1 MTHREAPKII
11 LENVTLGY
19 DRRPAVHHL
28 FGEIAPGDLLAV
40 CGPNGGGK
48 STLLKGL
55 AGLLKPMGGRIS
67 RSGARADALA
77 YLPQAA
83 EIDRTF
89 PICVQDF
96 IALGGLRRK
105 GLLSSFERAEAA
117 RVAKAIDAVGLSGF
131 ETRSIETLSGGQMQ
145 RALFARL
152 VVEDCAAILLD
163 EPFGAIDA
171 ATTLDLLAL
180 IAAWRD
186 EGRTVIAALHEFD
199 IVRRAFP
206 KTLLLAREAIFWGD
220 TAQALSAENLS
231 KARDMAAAYDDAA
244 RLCERDEAE
253 RQDAV

>member
-1 MTHREAPKII
+1 MTLHDAPKII

-19 DRRPAVHHL
+19 DRRPAAHHL

-55 AGLLKPMGGRIS
+55 AGLLTPMGGRIF
-67 RSGARADALA
+67 RSQARAGDFA

-89 PICVQDF
+89 PICVEDF

-105 GLLSSFERAEAA
+105 GLFARFPRGEDA

-131 ETRSIETLSGGQMQ
+131 EARGLDTLSGGQMQ

-152 VVEDCAAILLD
+152 IVEDCAVILLD

-180 IAAWRD
+180 IAAWRN

-199 IVRRAFP
+199 IVRKAFP
-206 KTLLLAREAIFWGD
+206 NTLLLAREAIFWGD
-220 TAQALSAENLS
+220 TAQALSPENLN
-231 KARDMAAAYDDAA
+231 KAKDMAAAYDARA
-244 RLCERDEAE
+244 RLCARDQAE
-253 RQDAV
+253 HVDAV

>member
-1 MTHREAPKII
+1 M
-11 LENVTLGY
+11 TLGY

-28 FGEIAPGDLLAV
+28 SGEIAPGDLLAV

-55 AGLLKPMGGRIS
+55 VGLLTPTGGRIL
-67 RSGARADALA
+67 RGGARAGDFA

-96 IALGGLRRK
+96 IALGGLRRE
-105 GLLSSFERAEAA
+105 GLFSAFGADEDA
-117 RVAKAIDAVGLSGF
+117 RVAKAVEAVGLSGF
-131 ETRSIETLSGGQMQ
+131 EQRGLDTLSGGQTQ
-145 RALFARL
+145 RTLFARL
-152 VVEDCAAILLD
+152 IVEDRAVILLD

-180 IAAWRD
+180 IATWRS

-199 IVRRAFP
+199 IVRAAFP
-206 KTLLLAREAIFWGD
+206 NTLLLAREAIFWGD
-220 TAQALSAENLS
+220 TARALSPENLN
-231 KARDMAAAYDDAA
+231 KANNMAAAYDA
-244 RLCERDEAE
+244 RAPLCKRDEAGHSH
-253 RQDAV
+253 AV